1 MLLISG
7 LQQEIEAE
15 QAEPLCFHWLRRSL
29 HDTVTPEME
38 HNRDKYT
45 GSPQDVNKGRASLY

>member
-1 MLLISG
+1 MLLLSG

-15 QAEPLCFHWLRRSL
+15 HRMRRSL
-29 HDTVTPEME
+29 HGTITPEME

-45 GSPQDVNKGRASLY
+45 GSLQDDIKGRASLY